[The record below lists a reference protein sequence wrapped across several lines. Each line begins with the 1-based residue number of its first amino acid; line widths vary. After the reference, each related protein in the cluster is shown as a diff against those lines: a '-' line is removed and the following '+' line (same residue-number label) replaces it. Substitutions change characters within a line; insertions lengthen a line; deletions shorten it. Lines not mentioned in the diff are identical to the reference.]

1 MLLFTSIKS
10 SVWREGIVNGFHIS
24 PLPMSFL
31 SFPLLRFLITCT
43 LLIVIAQVGF
53 WNAIF
58 LSTFFSLLL
67 FNGLASLLNSL
78 ASLLFPPI
86 CLPSASTILLSLPI
100 LLLFQ
105 ASFWLLPQGINCAC
119 QAFSSSRWSVRLGR
133 LSWSR
138 LSLTRPSL
146 SCSRFT
152 QEGGCFARTVESWL
166 GCLVVCFRRFFL
178 LRCLVTL

>member
-1 MLLFTSIKS
+1 
-10 SVWREGIVNGFHIS
+10 
-24 PLPMSFL
+24 MSFL

-78 ASLLFPPI
+78 TSLLFPPNVFTI
-86 CLPSASTILLSLPI
+86 CVNSSLSLPI

-105 ASFWLLPQGINCAC
+105 ASFWLLSPGINCAC
-119 QAFSSSRWSVRLGR
+119 QAFSSSRWSVCLNR

-166 GCLVVCFRRFFL
+166 GCLVVCLHL
-178 LRCLVTL
+178 LSPGIYGDAVDSSS